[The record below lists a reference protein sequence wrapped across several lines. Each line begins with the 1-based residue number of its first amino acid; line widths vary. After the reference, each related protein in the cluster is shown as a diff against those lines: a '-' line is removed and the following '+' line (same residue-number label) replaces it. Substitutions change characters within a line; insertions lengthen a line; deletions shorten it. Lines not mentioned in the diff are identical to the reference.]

1 MVEYQLSM
9 TEEQKHDPQSGERG
23 YRAPERAAVPG
34 AAASRGAEAGYLQT
48 REGTKKYTD
57 GELEEILADESRPVF
72 VCEREGKVQGYAF
85 CIFQETKENGQLHPR
100 KVLYLDDLCVDAE
113 ARRQHVGADLYHYVL
128 DFARETG
135 CDSVTLNVWSVNGE
149 AEAFYERM
157 GMKPLKTTMETLL

>member
-1 MVEYQLSM
+1 MIRRAVKEDIGRLDELLFQVQRL
-9 TEEQKHDPQSGERG
+9 HAERRPDIFKLG
-23 YRAPERAAVPG
+23 
-34 AAASRGAEAGYLQT
+34 
-48 REGTKKYTD
+48 EGTKKYTD

-113 ARRQHVGADLYHYVL
+113 ARRMHVGSELFRYVL

>member
-1 MVEYQLSM
+1 MKLHEEDPEGYQQF
-9 TEEQKHDPQSGERG
+9 TEESDN
-23 YRAPERAAVPG
+23 
-34 AAASRGAEAGYLQT
+34 AEAIAYMQQM
-48 REGTKKYTD
+48 Y
-57 GELEEILADESRPVF
+57 
-72 VCEREGKVQGYAF
+72 
-85 CIFQETKENGQLHPR
+85 
-100 KVLYLDDLCVDAE
+100 VDAE